1 MDKRLSLKINIIS
14 FLLMILVLIGHSRN
28 ISYDKTGDNLVFF
41 IEYYLAEQ
49 MTKIVIPI
57 FFFIAAYLFFYDF
70 NINAKDQFLQIKKKL
85 LKRVKSIVIPYL
97 FWCFFWFAVV
107 YCIQLIPSIAHFFNS
122 PIHRMG
128 LWERLWVL
136 YIEPI
141 YYPFWFMREFI
152 FYLLITPLLYWIV
165 KRTKLLIII
174 FLFILS
180 VFKFSLLTVF
190 DVQIYRLMMLAFYC
204 FGIYCAIYK
213 VNIQFKTSKNLSLFL
228 VLIFLI
234 VSAWNVFIE
243 INYDK
248 NIWYFRLINNVNA
261 LIGCLGVWSIYDHL
275 DKKVSFEYKKV
286 YSYGFWVYAIH
297 GIAILYFKD
306 TIVKL
311 LFLNNLQL
319 LLLYFFTIFIFIVVT
334 IYSGILVKKYFPKS
348 YAFVTG
354 NR

>member
-1 MDKRLSLKINIIS
+1 
-14 FLLMILVLIGHSRN
+14 MILVLVGHSRN
-28 ISYDKTGDNLVFF
+28 INYNRNGDNLVFF

-70 NINAKDQFLQIKKKL
+70 NINDKDQFLQIKKKL

-107 YCIQLIPSIAHFFNS
+107 YCIQLVPSIAHFFKS
-122 PIHRMG
+122 PIYNMG
-128 LWERLWVL
+128 LWERIWVL
-136 YIEPI
+136 YLEPI

-165 KRTKLLIII
+165 RRTKLMLTI
-174 FLFILS
+174 FLFVLS
-180 VFKFSLLTVF
+180 VFKFSLFTVF
-190 DVQIYRLMMLAFYC
+190 DVQIYRFLMLAFYC
-204 FGIYCAIYK
+204 LGIYCAIYK
-213 VNIQFKTSKNLSLFL
+213 VNIQLKTTKFLSISLF
-228 VLIFLI
+228 LIFLI
-234 VSAWNVFIE
+234 VSACNVFIE

-248 NIWYFRLINNVNA
+248 SIWYFRFINNLNA
-261 LIGCLGVWSIYDHL
+261 LIGCLGVWLIYDHL
-275 DKKVSFEYKKV
+275 DRKVNFEYKSI

-311 LFLNNLQL
+311 LFLSNLQL
-319 LLLYFFTIFIFIVVT
+319 LFLYFFTIFIFFVVT
-334 IYSGILVKKYFPKS
+334 IYLGVLFKKYFPKS